1 MPWGSGSACWAT
13 DCGRGVETKQHSCGV
28 VDPSRRGRQDD
39 RGRIGAGRG
48 ACSTGCA
55 ADFWGGHVP
64 ARRRYH
70 PRMSRGAAAEQRV
83 LARITSA
90 LPNPYRV
97 YPNVSWTAPSRPGA
111 PAMDGE
117 ADLVIAH
124 PELGIL
130 VVEVKSGEPTRDAS
144 GRWWLG
150 PHQLDRSPFEQA
162 KANKYALAGKIR
174 EMSGWPHVQGP
185 IAGATRS
192 RSPMSTSLRR
202 VGHDR
207 PWARMR
213 HRIILHATALESD
226 GSARA
231 WVEGA
236 FGYWNGD
243 GATRGHAPGVAGME
257 VIETLLASTVT
268 LTRRLA
274 ATLRE
279 DRDELLQLS
288 REQMRIL
295 NTCRGL
301 RRVEVVGPAGS
312 GKSMLAAER
321 ARRLAAEGHRTLL
334 VCYNQRL
341 ANDLRRELD
350 DAPQPAGMY
359 VTTFHRLCERLGTQ
373 AGTLSA
379 RPKPV
384 PQDWW
389 DVTLPGALSAVL
401 AARPDM
407 RYHAIVVD
415 EGQDFSAS
423 WLRTLDSMLETPA
436 EAVLWVFH
444 DPGQAL
450 FRDDIV
456 ADAGLGL
463 THLELYENHR
473 NPEPMAR
480 LAARFYHGGLEP
492 VAYRDGGLKPRIIEA
507 APGRD
512 TREAL
517 RKELHR
523 LVQDEAVKP
532 FDIAVL
538 SGLSTERSEV
548 WRKRRFGDLE
558 LVNAALQDDGRRTS
572 DPLERIPEDPGDMP
586 LFDSIRRFKGLEA
599 PVVVLVELP
608 EISSAGEWPARLD
621 ELLYV
626 ALTRA
631 TSSLTV
637 IASPELAARLR

>member
-1 MPWGSGSACWAT
+1 
-13 DCGRGVETKQHSCGV
+13 
-28 VDPSRRGRQDD
+28 
-39 RGRIGAGRG
+39 
-48 ACSTGCA
+48 
-55 ADFWGGHVP
+55 
-64 ARRRYH
+64 
-70 PRMSRGAAAEQRV
+70 MSRGAAAEERV

-97 YPNVSWTAPSRPGA
+97 YPNVSWTAPRRPGA
-111 PAMDGE
+111 PATDGE

-150 PHQLDRSPFEQA
+150 PIQLDRSPFEQA
-162 KANKYALAGKIR
+162 KANKYALAAKIR
-174 EMSGWPHVQGP
+174 EMSGWPHGQGP
-185 IAGATRS
+185 IAGHAVAFPDVDLATAGRA
-192 RSPMSTSLRR
+192 
-202 VGHDR
+202 R
-207 PWARMR
+207 PSMGEDAPPQ
-213 HRIILHATALESD
+213 IILDATALESD
-226 GSARA
+226 DSARA

-243 GATRGHAPGVAGME
+243 GATRGHAPGAAGME
-257 VIETLLASTVT
+257 VIETLLAPTVT
-268 LTRRLA
+268 LTRRLG

-301 RRVEVVGPAGS
+301 RRVEIVGPAGS

-321 ARRLAAEGHRTLL
+321 ARRLAAEGYRTLL

-341 ANDLRRELD
+341 ANDLRRELA

-389 DVTLPGALSAVL
+389 DVTLPGALSAAI

-436 EAVLWVFH
+436 EDVLWVFH

-492 VAYRDGGLKPRIIEA
+492 VAYRDGGLQPRIMQA

-512 TREAL
+512 TLEAL

-523 LVQDEAVKP
+523 LVQDEGVKP
-532 FDIAVL
+532 YDIAVL

-558 LVNAALQDDGRRTS
+558 LVNAALEDDGRRTS

-637 IASPELAARLR
+637 VAPPGLAARLR